1 MKGHG
6 GQGSLTRFLLLQ
18 WAGLFFDHDI
28 IISSIMRTKV
38 LTVKRGNCR
47 DLLQEVGQEEPEE
60 TVSDVSAG

>member
-6 GQGSLTRFLLLQ
+6 GQGSFPAVAVGR
-18 WAGLFFDHDI
+18 ALFRSRYNIIDHV
-28 IISSIMRTKV
+28 TKV
-38 LTVKRGNCR
+38 LTVKRGDCR